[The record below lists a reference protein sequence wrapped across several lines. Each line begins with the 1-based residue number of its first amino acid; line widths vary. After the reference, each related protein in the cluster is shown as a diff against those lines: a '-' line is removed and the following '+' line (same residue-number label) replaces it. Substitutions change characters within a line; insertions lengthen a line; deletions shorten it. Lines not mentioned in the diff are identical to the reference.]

1 MKYLIHNDLSNKNR
15 KRIDL
20 FNGAKLSDIKELENF
35 NIEVQDQWTEGTT
48 IKMYVLLS
56 ENKIKGSAS
65 ISFGKFENDYNEKR
79 YLTVDITTKSSTLKN
94 AKILLDAIIK
104 KLEACN
110 KLEINFYGCPAEE
123 EKTITDG
130 FVLEYEH
137 GEMTDIKQY
146 LKDIFKQTKK
156 DLCIR

>member
-20 FNGAKLSDIKELENF
+20 FDGAKLSDIKELENF

-94 AKILLDAIIK
+94 SKILLNAIIK
-104 KLEACN
+104 KLETCN

-123 EKTITDG
+123 GKTITDG

-146 LKDIFKQTKK
+146 IKDIFKQAKK